1 MRRRNGRGKG
11 PVSGLVAQ
19 AQEGSVLA
27 ERLALRRRRQRRWLV
42 VSPQKNRGD
51 VSVSDRS
58 RSRVSGGQSCLR
70 PYGNEPT
77 PIGPVIVCNEW
88 TAGWGD
94 REGERWVHPTNG
106 RTGAGC
112 FIPVGSGALQPK
124 SLTGE
129 CIGNWV
135 CL

>member
-1 MRRRNGRGKG
+1 MAGVGPLLRRRNGRGKG

-19 AQEGSVLA
+19 AQGRIRFGG
-27 ERLALRRRRQRRWLV
+27 RLALRRRRQRRWLV

-51 VSVSDRS
+51 VSVSGRS

-70 PYGNEPT
+70 IRGLEPT

-88 TAGWGD
+88 TAGWGIVK
-94 REGERWVHPTNG
+94 GERWVHPTNG

-112 FIPVGSGALQPK
+112 FIPVGSVELC
-124 SLTGE
+124 SRR
-129 CIGNWV
+129 V
-135 CL
+135 